1 MKKENGFLSFLKN
14 PGGIFLIFHC
24 LLTVGTVACSI
35 FFVAVS
41 YTGFVS
47 YIVYVLAAISFG
59 YSVYLIVRFAGTIKK
74 STIEKLK
81 KREITRRF
89 VENYGF
95 RTIVFSVVSFT
106 INVGYAVFYG
116 IFGIVV
122 HSVWYGALAG
132 YYIFLS
138 VARAGVLAGGYRA
151 SKRAN
156 GNVQSLY
163 EYKLRIFRACGIFL
177 LVLEL
182 ALAPAIA
189 QMVLS
194 DSSATH
200 GEIMAIASAAYAFYK
215 IVLAV
220 ANLFKAKKIRDPL
233 VQSLR
238 NIGLTD
244 ALVSLFALQTT
255 LVALYSEGEG
265 DMAALNIA
273 VGAVVCL
280 ATICMGIFMIVRA
293 GVLLKR
299 RRFIPARAEES
310 AERTETSVGA
320 VAENNDENTPFQGG
334 SEVL

>member
-59 YSVYLIVRFAGTIKK
+59 YSVYLIVRFAGTIRK

-163 EYKLRIFRACGIFL
+163 EYKLRN
-177 LVLEL
+177 V
-182 ALAPAIA
+182 
-189 QMVLS
+189 MKS
-194 DSSATH
+194 
-200 GEIMAIASAAYAFYK
+200 
-215 IVLAV
+215 
-220 ANLFKAKKIRDPL
+220 
-233 VQSLR
+233 
-238 NIGLTD
+238 
-244 ALVSLFALQTT
+244 
-255 LVALYSEGEG
+255 
-265 DMAALNIA
+265 
-273 VGAVVCL
+273 
-280 ATICMGIFMIVRA
+280 
-293 GVLLKR
+293 
-299 RRFIPARAEES
+299 
-310 AERTETSVGA
+310 
-320 VAENNDENTPFQGG
+320 
-334 SEVL
+334 